1 MLYYNILCTVIYIM
15 PTDWYE
21 FLSVSNALKRS
32 AKKSKLLI
40 VIGKTSWKA
49 DRYKKEVKL

>member
-1 MLYYNILCTVIYIM
+1 MYIIPL

-21 FLSVSNALKRS
+21 FLSVSNALKES

-40 VIGKTSWKA
+40 VISKTTWEA
-49 DRYKKEVKL
+49 DRYKKEGILY